1 MLRLGFVSAAALAT
15 AVLLSMPAWGQFQE
29 PTKEELQMTSD
40 PKAPGAKAV
49 YLSLDDDQDNSTNTR
64 IYYERI
70 KILSEK
76 GKELATQRFTH
87 DPDTKFEV
95 TGRTIH
101 SDGTVIPLTE
111 KAADLVEIKTKDLQI
126 NSLAF
131 TLPSAEVGSIL
142 EFRVKFKF
150 DRYAPFPTWMIE
162 QAEFVHKAHY
172 SLKMVNGGYF
182 GVSYASRLGKDV
194 KVLDDKKGNFTLDI
208 NDIAALPDDDW
219 MPPLNTVKWKVSF
232 FYTRFNTGKE
242 YWDAAGKMWAEF
254 VREFTNPTG
263 TLKKAVEGMV
273 APGDTETVK
282 AQKIYAAVMKLE
294 NTDFTREKT
303 KIERK
308 KEKIKDIHN
317 AQDVWRD
324 QSGNGDEIALLFVGL
339 SRAAGLN
346 VVPMK
351 VVDRSR
357 ALFDEGFLN
366 GAQMDD
372 YIAVGQFDGKE
383 VFLDPGERMCPFGVL
398 HWKHS
403 LATGFRVSDKTA
415 LIART
420 PSPNYKASTIT
431 RFADLNVDSSGA
443 LTGSVRVVMQ
453 GQEALYW
460 RQVAL
465 ENDEDEVKKRFNE
478 WIGEFLPEGVQA
490 DFHHFLGMDEY
501 ETNLMA
507 NVTLS
512 GNLGTATGKHFFLPG
527 LFFQSKSKHPFVAQD
542 KRTIPVDVH
551 YARTEQDDVTYHLP
565 AGYAMEGDSKP
576 NSIYW
581 PDHAK
586 LTIAMSAGN
595 GGVQVT
601 RTLVY
606 NYTILGP
613 SEYGNLHDFYQKVA
627 AADQQQITLAKT
639 VAATG
644 GN

>member
-1 MLRLGFVSAAALAT
+1 
-15 AVLLSMPAWGQFQE
+15 
-29 PTKEELQMTSD
+29 
-40 PKAPGAKAV
+40 
-49 YLSLDDDQDNSTNTR
+49 
-64 IYYERI
+64 
-70 KILSEK
+70 
-76 GKELATQRFTH
+76 
-87 DPDTKFEV
+87 
-95 TGRTIH
+95 
-101 SDGTVIPLTE
+101 
-111 KAADLVEIKTKDLQI
+111 
-126 NSLAF
+126 
-131 TLPSAEVGSIL
+131 
-142 EFRVKFKF
+142 
-150 DRYAPFPTWMIE
+150 
-162 QAEFVHKAHY
+162 
-172 SLKMVNGGYF
+172 
-182 GVSYASRLGKDV
+182 
-194 KVLDDKKGNFTLDI
+194 
-208 NDIAALPDDDW
+208 
-219 MPPLNTVKWKVSF
+219 
-232 FYTRFNTGKE
+232 
-242 YWDAAGKMWAEF
+242 
-254 VREFTNPTG
+254 
-263 TLKKAVEGMV
+263 
-273 APGDTETVK
+273 
-282 AQKIYAAVMKLE
+282 
-294 NTDFTREKT
+294 
-303 KIERK
+303 
-308 KEKIKDIHN
+308 
-317 AQDVWRD
+317 
-324 QSGNGDEIALLFVGL
+324 VGL

-357 ALFDEGFLN
+357 ALFDEGLLS
-366 GAQMDD
+366 GAQLDD
-372 YIAVGQFDGKE
+372 YIAVGQLDGKE
-383 VFLDPGERMCPFGVL
+383 VFLDPGERMCPFGTL
-398 HWKHS
+398 HWKHA
-403 LATGFRVSDKTA
+403 LAMGLRVSDKTA
-415 LIART
+415 IIART

-431 RFADLNVDSSGA
+431 RFASLNVDSSGT
-443 LTGSVRVVMQ
+443 LTGSVRVMMQ

-460 RQVAL
+460 RQIAL

-478 WIGEFLPEGVQA
+478 WISEVLPEGVQA